1 MFNASRLLL
10 LKTSVIVVR
19 VGLSIGGMNSPAAD
33 ATADATEPTNWR
45 RPWRKG
51 KFNCLDSCSMD
62 ESIAS
67 EVDTALPLRS
77 K

>member
-1 MFNASRLLL
+1 
-10 LKTSVIVVR
+10 VIVIC
-19 VGLSIGGMNSPAAD
+19 VGLIIGGMNCPAADTTAD

-51 KFNCLDSCSMD
+51 NCLDSCSMD
-62 ESIAS
+62 ETIAS
-67 EVDTALPLRS
+67 EVKMSLPLRS

>member
-1 MFNASRLLL
+1 
-10 LKTSVIVVR
+10 VIVIC
-19 VGLSIGGMNSPAAD
+19 VGLIIGGMNCPAAD

-51 KFNCLDSCSMD
+51 NCLDSCSMD
-62 ESIAS
+62 ETIAS
-67 EVDTALPLRS
+67 EVKMSLALRS